1 MYHQP
6 RVPEAFPLFPA
17 SGMMHRVVGLPGH
30 CTGIIPY
37 PQRRYLRVRWEG
49 QRESDNVEDRRGLG
63 PARIGGGGLGI
74 GGLVLVLAVSYF
86 TGINPLTL
94 IDMLN
99 GVQDMTESSG
109 PSVPAPTGA
118 PNDQLGKFAA
128 VVLADTETT
137 WRQLLGPQYEDPR
150 LVLFTGAVHS
160 ACGSTSSAVGPFYCP
175 NDRKVYL
182 DLSFF
187 NAMARRFGAPGDFA
201 QAYVI
206 AHEVGHHVQNYMGIA
221 EKVTRLRH
229 QASEREGNVLS
240 VRMELQADCFAGVWG
255 YHAKRERN
263 LIEPG
268 DFEAGLKAASA
279 IGDDRLQKMGQGYV
293 QPESWTHGS
302 SEQRMTWLR
311 KGLETGDPKTCD
323 TFASNRL

>member
-1 MYHQP
+1 M
-6 RVPEAFPLFPA
+6 
-17 SGMMHRVVGLPGH
+17 
-30 CTGIIPY
+30 
-37 PQRRYLRVRWEG
+37 
-49 QRESDNVEDRRGLG
+49 G
-63 PARIGGGGLGI
+63 PARIGGVGLGGI
-74 GGLVLVLAVSYF
+74 VLVLVVSYF

-94 IDMLN
+94 INMLN
-99 GVQDMTESSG
+99 GVQEITDTSA
-109 PSVPAPTGA
+109 PSEPAPTGS

-137 WRQLLGPQYEDPR
+137 WRQLLGPRYEDPQ
-150 LVLFTGAVHS
+150 LVLFTGAVRS
-160 ACGSTSSAVGPFYCP
+160 ACGTTSSAVGPFYCP
-175 NDRKVYL
+175 VDHKVYL

-187 NAMARRFGAPGDFA
+187 DAMAQRLGAPGEFA

-206 AHEVGHHVQNYMGIA
+206 AHEVGHHVQNLMGIA
-221 EKVTRLRH
+221 EKVTRLQH
-229 QASEREGNVLS
+229 QASEREGNALS

-255 YHAKRERN
+255 HHAKRERN

-268 DFEAGLKAASA
+268 DFEEGLKAAAA

-311 KGLETGDPKTCD
+311 KGLETGDPKACD
-323 TFASNRL
+323 TFASNQL